1 MSIQST
7 QLQLNAKCVIQYFK
21 LEVWVKLLL
30 LDYQVGLSVVRHV
43 RQRFPYLTE

>member
-1 MSIQST
+1 
-7 QLQLNAKCVIQYFK
+7 
-21 LEVWVKLLL
+21 L